1 MKKMFEKVLIFK
13 INGKNVEIID
23 WDITIDE
30 IEKLKLDVAYVN
42 SVEPSEI
49 EVDTIEIFKPEVS
62 TTIAISSTGF
72 MYKAPNQYSSWVP
85 KDGLNFSCEIEM
97 RRYQNGKEEITDNGL
112 NILLEKIAKNCV
124 DDVIIFS

>member
-1 MKKMFEKVLIFK
+1 MFEKVLIFK

-30 IEKLKLDVAYVN
+30 IEQLKQTVALVN
-42 SVEPSEI
+42 SVKASDI
-49 EVDTIEIFKPEVS
+49 EVDTVEIFKPELS
-62 TTIAISSTGF
+62 TTISIGSKGF

-85 KDGLNFSCEIEM
+85 KDGLDFSPEIEV
-97 RRYQNGKEEITDNGL
+97 RRFQNGKEEITDNGL
-112 NILLEKIAKNCV
+112 NILLEKIAKKCA